1 MELIKKINEK
11 IPQMEIKI
19 KKNLNAINN
28 QLKKFHDLTNEDYQ
42 AKLIR
47 SMAREFEEDFNA
59 DIGYASSS
67 DTPDE
72 LGHGAMIFR
81 ILNKWFSHN
90 GIIWNDQQK
99 EGRQWYLE
107 NPTIQ
112 KKMLYAINIKQ
123 QNERAAFNFTASRE
137 KTMQKIIRKELD
149 KMIEMP
155 KLAIEELVLHLKK
168 SYLETLKV
176 CLIEIIYSKLILFI
190 SESGYQISKKW
201 K

>member
-1 MELIKKINEK
+1 
-11 IPQMEIKI
+11 
-19 KKNLNAINN
+19 
-28 QLKKFHDLTNEDYQ
+28 
-42 AKLIR
+42 
-47 SMAREFEEDFNA
+47 MAREFEEKFNA

-99 EGRQWYLE
+99 EGRQWYLQ
-107 NPTIQ
+107 NQAIQ

-168 SYLETLKV
+168 SYLETLNV
-176 CLIEIIYSKLILFI
+176 CFIEIIYSKLILFI
-190 SESGYQISKKW
+190 SESGRR
-201 K
+201 